1 MIYFL
6 LIIVLGDAVFIE
18 SYPNLAECEIR
29 RQVVKIEYPDVNTKC
44 LRVQTTLSH
53 YLQPSFHF

>member
-1 MIYFL
+1 VMYFL
-6 LIIVLGDAVFIE
+6 LIIVLGNSVMIE

-44 LRVQTTLSH
+44 LRVETT
-53 YLQPSFHF
+53 

>member
-6 LIIVLGDAVFIE
+6 LVVVLGDAVMIE

-29 RQVVKIEYPDVNTKC
+29 RQTVKIEHPGVSTKC
-44 LRVQTTLSH
+44 LRMDTT
-53 YLQPSFHF
+53 

>member
-6 LIIVLGDAVFIE
+6 LIVVLGDSVMIE

-29 RQVVKIEYPDVNTKC
+29 RQAVKIEHPGVNTKC
-44 LRVQTTLSH
+44 LQMEAKQRV
-53 YLQPSFHF
+53 

>member
-1 MIYFL
+1 MYFL
-6 LIIVLGDAVFIE
+6 LIVVLGNSVMIE

-44 LRVQTTLSH
+44 LRVQTT
-53 YLQPSFHF
+53 